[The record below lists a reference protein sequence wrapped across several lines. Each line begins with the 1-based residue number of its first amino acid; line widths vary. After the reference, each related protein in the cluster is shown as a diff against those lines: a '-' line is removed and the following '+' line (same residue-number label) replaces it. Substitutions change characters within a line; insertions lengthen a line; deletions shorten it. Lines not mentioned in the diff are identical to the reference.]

1 MSTIKKGDLAY
12 AARLISKISG
22 EEIAPQEI
30 EHIPLKKLPNG
41 VQEAIQ
47 ANDDSL
53 ADDVAMDDVRNVV
66 VDEISRHVVSKLN
79 GRSDL
84 GGEIYDEN

>member
-1 MSTIKKGDLAY
+1 M
-12 AARLISKISG
+12 
-22 EEIAPQEI
+22 
-30 EHIPLKKLPNG
+30 
-41 VQEAIQ
+41 QEAIQ